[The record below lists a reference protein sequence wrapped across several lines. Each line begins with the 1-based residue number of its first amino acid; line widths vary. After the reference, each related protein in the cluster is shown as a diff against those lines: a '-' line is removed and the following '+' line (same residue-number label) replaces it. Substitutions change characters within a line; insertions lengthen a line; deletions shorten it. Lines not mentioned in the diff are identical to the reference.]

1 MGWKNFH
8 TKTGNRN
15 WDEVFT
21 SLFFLSLILRKKCC
35 KLLKKKWFDI
45 FLIWEHDEE
54 WLKVF
59 IGRVNMF
66 HPTVNFIAE
75 YSKEEF
81 NLLYLNIKLVDGDI
95 KILLQLLHILITAK
109 KEQLTVQYQGLIG
122 FV

>member
-1 MGWKNFH
+1 MGRSFH
-8 TKTGNRN
+8 I
-15 WDEVFT
+15 
-21 SLFFLSLILRKKCC
+21 LIFFIADLEEKMLQTFEKKHTDLIYI
-35 KLLKKKWFDI
+35 WHTNDDI

-81 NLLYLNIKLVDGDI
+81 NLLYLNIKLIDGDI
-95 KILLQLLHILITAK
+95 KILLQLLHILITTK
-109 KEQLTVQYQGLIG
+109 KEHLTVTYQGLIG

>member
-1 MGWKNFH
+1 MLQTFEKKHNDLIYIWH
-8 TKTGNRN
+8 TN
-15 WDEVFT
+15 D
-21 SLFFLSLILRKKCC
+21 
-35 KLLKKKWFDI
+35 DI

-81 NLLYLNIKLVDGDI
+81 NLLYLNIKLIDGDI
-95 KILLQLLHILITAK
+95 KILLQLLRILITTK
-109 KEQLTVQYQGLIG
+109 KEHLTVTYQGLIG